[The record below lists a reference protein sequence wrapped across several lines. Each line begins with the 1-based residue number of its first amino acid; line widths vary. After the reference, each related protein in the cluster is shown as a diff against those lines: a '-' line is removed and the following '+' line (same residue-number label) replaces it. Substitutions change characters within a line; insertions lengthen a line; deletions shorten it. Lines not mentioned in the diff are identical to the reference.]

1 MVSPTENVHYTAGRC
16 KTEKKNSARA
26 SSALFF
32 FSVLRRVR
40 EFNLCI
46 NVSCNVLKYNIR
58 FHRILFV
65 IIKKWGNFGVTIA
78 FYGYKEK
85 SKL

>member
-1 MVSPTENVHYTAGRC
+1 MDASGFISQKMGHFLGQ
-16 KTEKKNSARA
+16 KNAKVAHRYLRA
-26 SSALFF
+26 TF
-32 FSVLRRVR
+32 LRRVR

-46 NVSCNVLKYNIR
+46 NVSCNVLKYNVR